1 MLDDRFLPIEEV
13 RRIAGNK
20 SRRTIYRWIGLGLFP
35 RPIGIGPNSVGW
47 PESAIREWVENKKQA
62 ATQ

>member
-20 SRRTIYRWIGLGLFP
+20 SRRTIYRWMDLGVFP
-35 RPIGIGPNSVGW
+35 KCIEIGPNSVAW
-47 PESAIREWVENKKQA
+47 SESAITEWVEDKKQN
-62 ATQ
+62 ATG